1 MIVLFFSSFAAP
13 CPRRWSRPVRR
24 RVFLDTLEPYVLVG
38 KLKTLSPEVVAAF
51 VDRCQVRQVDPVI
64 CRSIRRSV
72 PPSRCLASP
81 PWSDC
86 RGGRWSDKL
95 TAGRRAGRQ
104 ADESGSDARGDARM
118 PPPWWR

>member
-51 VDRCQVRQVDPVI
+51 VDRCQVRQVDPIIDRFVDQYHP
-64 CRSIRRSV
+64 V
-72 PPSRCLASP
+72 VASP
-81 PWSDC
+81 RR
-86 RGGRWSDKL
+86 RGV
-95 TAGRRAGRQ
+95 TAVAAVGQ
-104 ADESGSDARGDARM
+104 TS
-118 PPPWWR
+118 